1 MLNRGKFGLEVAM
14 LRSFLYVALLLPF
27 CAHAGELPKADEP
40 SGTSAIEWTAHGTDG
55 LDLTQV
61 PGDDETLIE
70 WAQSRRIWRCTA
82 VNQRGQVF
90 SGQGASREQARR
102 TAMSRC
108 ASRSNSCRLRGCR

>member
-1 MLNRGKFGLEVAM
+1 MT
-14 LRSFLYVALLLPF
+14 RSFLYVALLFPF
-27 CAHAGELPKADEP
+27 CAYASELPQVNEP
-40 SGTSAIEWTAHGTDG
+40 VGASGLEWIEQGMDGQDLASASEDG
-55 LDLTQV
+55 ATTID
-61 PGDDETLIE
+61 
-70 WAQSRRIWRCTA
+70 WAQSRRRTWRCSA